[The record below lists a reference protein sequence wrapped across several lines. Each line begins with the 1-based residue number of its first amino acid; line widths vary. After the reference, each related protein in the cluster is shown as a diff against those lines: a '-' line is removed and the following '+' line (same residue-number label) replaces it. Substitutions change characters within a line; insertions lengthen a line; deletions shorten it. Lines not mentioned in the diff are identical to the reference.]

1 MEEFI
6 MNEKWAAFTRL
17 ILFALPLLNA
27 ALAMAGMSPLPIE
40 EVELEAL
47 ISTIV
52 ALVFGFIAWFKD
64 NNVTKKAV
72 LKKEATEGKTEEEL
86 KQLADL

>member
-1 MEEFI
+1 
-6 MNEKWAAFTRL
+6 MNEKWAGFVRL
-17 ILFALPLLNA
+17 LLFAIPLANA
-27 ALAMAGMSPLPIE
+27 ALAMAGMSPLPFDE
-40 EVELEAL
+40 AELEAN
-47 ISTIV
+47 ISMVVGFIFGIV
-52 ALVFGFIAWFKD
+52 AWWKN